1 MTTRWRRDCRTF
13 RGAACRTKSYC
24 RRLRDH
30 ACETRYQL
38 HRNRRK
44 LITAIV
50 NEDFALDRPLLM
62 AQPILTRP
70 GQQRIALTVPVHQLT
85 VAINELTQLDGT
97 IEHVNDY

>member
-1 MTTRWRRDCRTF
+1 MEQPAGRSVTVADCAITLAKHDINF
-13 RGAACRTKSYC
+13 IEIAGN
-24 RRLRDH
+24 
-30 ACETRYQL
+30 
-38 HRNRRK
+38 RNAK

-50 NEDFALDRPLLM
+50 NEDFAIDRPLLM

-97 IEHVNDY
+97 IEHVYDC